1 LSPVTGMGEGGAT
14 KGVLRR
20 LRRFAAPKDRAQLR
34 DTLKHAAQ
42 HGLLDADA
50 LSMLEGVLEVA
61 DLQVRDIMVPHNH
74 MICVR
79 EDDLAQRAVSVAID
93 SGHSRFPVLSADGE
107 KVVGILLAK
116 DLLRLLTLNT
126 SATFDL
132 RDWMRKP
139 LFVPESKRVNVLMK
153 ELRAGRNHMAIAID
167 EYGSVAGLVTMEDL
181 IEQIVG
187 EIDDEYDVEDEK
199 NIRREDDRQFLVRG
213 STRILDFNEYFQA
226 ALPDDD
232 NDTVAGLVT
241 QHFGRLPRRGEV
253 MQLQGFEFR
262 VMRADRRRIETLR
275 VTLPP
280 ADVVPGDAVA
290 ASDQSG

>member
-1 LSPVTGMGEGGAT
+1 MAEGGAT

-20 LRRFAAPKDRAQLR
+20 LRRLAAPKDRAQLR
-34 DTLKHAAQ
+34 DTLQQAAQ

-50 LSMLEGVLEVA
+50 LSMLDGVLDVA

-93 SGHSRFPVLSADGE
+93 SGHSRFPVLASDGE

-116 DLLRLLTLNT
+116 DLLRLLTQNT
-126 SATFDL
+126 AATFDL

-153 ELRAGRNHMAIAID
+153 ELRAGRNHLAIAID
-167 EYGSVAGLVTMEDL
+167 EYGSVAGLVTMEDV

-213 STRILDFNEYFQA
+213 ATRIQDFNEYFRTE
-226 ALPDDD
+226 LPDDD

-253 MQLQGFEFR
+253 VQLQGFEFR

-275 VTLPP
+275 VTVPA